1 MKTAI
6 QLINEAYWFTGLV
19 PSGKPASGAQ
29 SADGLCFLNDVL
41 YELNCHNY
49 FPFTFNTVDGHVT
62 GGIGR
67 ISPGPSDSEFFGDK
81 PIKVNKVLYKN
92 GTEWIPLKDVAY
104 ENIWERR
111 TQSSKPIFYA
121 FSNDED
127 GTGVIV
133 FDCEN
138 GDFDCRVIY
147 NRAIPPMDFN
157 DQLNAPPQYESVIKY
172 SVCCLIAAQRGF
184 PPEKR
189 AEYKELRD
197 GILESIKKAN
207 AKKHKI
213 DMPYRPSCLDG
224 TPSEMVLFGRV
235 FR

>member
-19 PSGKPASGAQ
+19 PSGKPANGMQ
-29 SADGLCFLNDVL
+29 SADGLDFLNDSL

-49 FPFTFNTVDGHVT
+49 FPFTSNTVDGHVS
-62 GGIGR
+62 GGTAK
-67 ISPGPSDSEFFGDK
+67 ISPDQSSEFVGEK
-81 PIKVNKVLYKN
+81 PIKVNKVLYRN
-92 GTEWIPLKDVAY
+92 GVEWFPLKDVAY

-111 TQSSKPIFYA
+111 TQSSKPLFYA
-121 FSNDED
+121 FTNDED
-127 GTGVIV
+127 GKGVLV

-147 NRAIPPMDFN
+147 NRNIPTMAYN
-157 DQLNAPPQYESVIKY
+157 DLLNAPPQYESVLKY
-172 SVCCLIAAQRGF
+172 SVCYLIATQRGF
-184 PPEKR
+184 PLEKR

-207 AKKHKI
+207 AKKRGI
-213 DMPYRPSCLDG
+213 DMPYRPSSLAD
-224 TPSEMVLFGRV
+224 TPAEMVLMGRT